1 MSADTG
7 IAPKTDA
14 RQGASFK
21 LIFELTDLC
30 NFSCVHCFRT
40 EPGGANHRYLEMS
53 VLDRVLDEV
62 AAYNALDV
70 VALTGGEPTL
80 HPEFADIVGRIADR
94 GHQLTFVTNGQRF
107 DHTLDSIR
115 PHWGAIRSVAFS
127 LDGGRAETHDAI
139 RRRPGS
145 FRAVVAGVNRCRSE
159 GIQVQLNSVITRAN
173 ADELE
178 EIVSLAARLDCR
190 AVGFAHCQ
198 PTPEA
203 VEAGLVMNIDE
214 RRRAEA
220 DVATLDDVYRIDVVL
235 AGDHFT
241 EAPFFQCPQLR
252 MEEINIDFRGRLT
265 ACCMLSGFRAGA
277 PDTDVLADLN
287 RHSLYT
293 GHQRLVAKIAE
304 INAGKIE
311 RLSQGDLSP
320 GERFMCTYCMQH
332 YGKAPDLIRIL
343 ESDERPTPKAR
354 LEQTRHDEA

>member
-1 MSADTG
+1 MNGDSGNELRA
-7 IAPKTDA
+7 DA
-14 RQGASFK
+14 RPGARFK

-40 EPGGANHRYLEMS
+40 EAEDSRQYLDVS
-53 VLDRVLDEV
+53 ILDRVLDEV
-62 AAYNALDV
+62 AAYNALDL

-80 HPEFADIVGRIADR
+80 HPEFADIVGKIAGR
-94 GHQLTFVTNGQRF
+94 GHELTFVTNGRRF
-107 DHTLDSIR
+107 ADTLEAIR
-115 PHWGAIRSVAFS
+115 PHWAAVRSVAFS
-127 LDGGRAETHDAI
+127 LDGGRADTHDAV

-145 FRAVVAGVNRCRSE
+145 FRAVIEGITRCRNE
-159 GIQVQLNSVITRAN
+159 GIEVQINSVITRAN

-203 VEAGLVMNIDE
+203 VGAGLAMNAAE

-220 DVATLDDVYRIDVVL
+220 GVAALDDVYRIDVVL

-241 EAPFFQCPQLR
+241 EAPFHQCPQLR

-265 ACCMLSGFRAGA
+265 ACCMLSGFRDGA

-287 RHSLYT
+287 RHSLYV

-304 INAGKIE
+304 VNAGKIQ
-311 RLSQGDLSP
+311 RLAKGGLSP

-332 YGKAPDLIRIL
+332 YRKAPDLLRIL
-343 ESDERPTPKAR
+343 EAEPNSKPTPT
-354 LEQTRHDEA
+354 LEQTHDDET